1 MQGFAGWLR
10 ELVHTNSA
18 AVANHSC
25 VHTSIMASAGRLHAS
40 LAWPHP
46 LPQRREGFWGLA
58 LQPAIAQEFNYLCNL
73 YMM

>member
-1 MQGFAGWLR
+1 MCTLYMYAGVCRLV
-10 ELVHTNSA
+10 EGVHTNSA

-40 LAWPHP
+40 LAWPHQ

-58 LQPAIAQEFNYLCNL
+58 LQHGIWIQIL
-73 YMM
+73 